1 MSNVVFI
8 ASVAGSQSAGYRAS
22 FRDLPECSA
31 EGRDLPELLLH
42 ARQALTTHL
51 EARERAGEA
60 WPAATPIEAIPAEP
74 GVMPIPI
81 DIAVDDPP
89 VRVNISMGER
99 LVQRLDAAAEAR
111 GMTRSGFIAQAVR
124 TSLGET
130 PRSAADLDAIGHRL
144 QEELIALG
152 RRINDSIGPES
163 TFSRRMNELD
173 GVFYDRVRKAA
184 DSVSAAMAKR
194 RNAGAPAD
202 DGHRAEP
209 QPHG

>member
-1 MSNVVFI
+1 
-8 ASVAGSQSAGYRAS
+8 
-22 FRDLPECSA
+22 
-31 EGRDLPELLLH
+31 
-42 ARQALTTHL
+42 
-51 EARERAGEA
+51 
-60 WPAATPIEAIPAEP
+60 
-74 GVMPIPI
+74 
-81 DIAVDDPP
+81 
-89 VRVNISMGER
+89 
-99 LVQRLDAAAEAR
+99 
-111 GMTRSGFIAQAVR
+111 MTRSGFIAQAVR

-130 PRSAADLDAIGHRL
+130 PRSATDLDAIGHRL
-144 QEELIALG
+144 QEELVALG